1 MKLFR
6 ILKFPRK
13 SILLVFFLGT
23 AVISCTTTKNAIS
36 PSLQLISES
45 EFQNVISNHTRQKQ
59 IYSGLYNSMD
69 ITTTLLNSKVM
80 TAQIDQLARL
90 YLWDE
95 NKYIQEKA
103 KSEEKLKKET
113 EFFVSFYTPERKH
126 DDLHKNQT
134 LWKIFLDAGGK
145 RYEGKSKKIKLL
157 TEEIQG
163 IYSYHNRFSTPYSVI
178 FPIAVK
184 NIESFKEIKMT
195 VTGPVGSA
203 TLEF

>member
-6 ILKFPRK
+6 LLKFLRK
-13 SILLVFFLGT
+13 SILFLFFSG
-23 AVISCTTTKNAIS
+23 AGIISCTTTKDAIS
-36 PSLQLISES
+36 PSIQLISES
-45 EFQNVISNHTRQKQ
+45 EFQNVLSSHTRQKQ

-69 ITTTLLNSKVM
+69 ITATLITSKVAA
-80 TAQIDQLARL
+80 AQMDQMARL

-95 NKYIQEKA
+95 NKYTQEKV

-113 EFFVSFYTPERKH
+113 EFFVSFFTPERKH

-134 LWKIFLDAGGK
+134 LWKIFLDVGGK
-145 RYEGKSKKIKLL
+145 RYEGKTKKIKLL

-163 IYSYHNRFSTPYSVI
+163 IYAYHNRFATPYSVI
-178 FPIAVK
+178 FPVAVK